1 MYFTGLRFY
10 SGLLQTSIPNFG
22 MIAET
27 VFRESDYGISLVNS
41 GDIGEEDGINDG
53 LWCQSGGVSG
63 TKEWIVPSGIQAP
76 NSTTRSP
83 LDPVYTETFPNQ
95 IGLLRPH
102 SVTTSNGL
110 EGLYNCNI
118 YDENDN
124 RQAMW
129 IWISSLDIFNSIN
142 GND

>member
-1 MYFTGLRFY
+1 
-10 SGLLQTSIPNFG
+10 

-27 VFRESDYGISLVNS
+27 VFGESDYGISLNDS
-41 GDIGEEDGINDG
+41 GDVGEEDGINDG
-53 LWCQSGGVSG
+53 LWCQSAGISG

-76 NSTTRSP
+76 NSTHRSL
-83 LDPVYTETFPNQ
+83 LDPVYTETSPNQ

-102 SVTTSNGL
+102 TLAAPASGF

-118 YDENDN
+118 YDENN
-124 RQAMW
+124 TLQALW

-142 GND
+142 GNKVGSTYRIM